1 MSGQEEDPRN
11 PDVPVSWSEY
21 TRLREML
28 QKQLQ
33 DGDNGVRGE
42 LREVQTRLNTLGEE
56 VT

>member
-21 TRLREML
+21 TRLCEML

-33 DGDNGVRGE
+33 DGDNGVRDE
-42 LREVQTRLNTLGEE
+42 LGEVQTGLNTLGEE